1 MNQYEMF
8 TLRSIRQILSEFV
21 FQEDETR
28 VEAEKAGTT
37 NMHHIVGLQKDSMGL
52 ADLGTSVEWYLRDE
66 VKDSDGHKTELGRGR
81 LVKIYEFPQ
90 VKRILDLN

>member
-1 MNQYEMF
+1 ML

-28 VEAEKAGTT
+28 VEAVKVGITD
-37 NMHHIVGLQKDSMGL
+37 MHHIVGLQKDSMGV

-66 VKDSDGHKTELGRGR
+66 VKDSDGHKTELGRGE
-81 LVKIYEFPQ
+81 IGE
-90 VKRILDLN
+90 DLRVPPSKKDT

>member
-1 MNQYEMF
+1 MNQYEML
-8 TLRSIRQILSEFV
+8 TLRSMRQILLEFV

-28 VEAEKAGTT
+28 AEAVKAGIT

-66 VKDSDGHKTELGRGR
+66 VKDSDGHKTEFGRGR